1 MDLLID
7 ALSWFCFLV
16 GGGLCISG
24 SVGILRFPDV
34 FSRLHA
40 AVVTETLA
48 APVLLLGLIL
58 QMGWTLASAKVLMIM
73 IFLLATSPT
82 SAHAIAKAA
91 HHGGYRARL
100 PDSSTTKGGLR
111 RRADRHRTLG
121 VPQRNSGRGLAPA

>member
-24 SVGILRFPDV
+24 SVGILRFPDF
-34 FSRLHA
+34 FSRVHA
-40 AVVTETLA
+40 AGVTETLA
-48 APVLLLGLIL
+48 APVLLLGLML
-58 QMGWTLASAKVLMIM
+58 QMGWTLATAKVLIII

-91 HHGGYRARL
+91 DSGGYRAGL
-100 PDSSTTKGGLR
+100 PDASKAKGES
-111 RRADRHRTLG
+111 
-121 VPQRNSGRGLAPA
+121 PSKS